1 MKKYLVLKVKVDQDR
16 NVTSILDVLF
26 ETYNYQQAEK
36 FCRLLMS
43 MQKYIYPLQE
53 DECFAVGVEVLHKE
67 ICLN

>member
-1 MKKYLVLKVKVDQDR
+1 MKKYVVVKVKVDQDR

-26 ETYNYQQAEK
+26 ESYDEKQAEK
-36 FCRLLMS
+36 FCILLS
-43 MQKYIYPLQE
+43 MQKYIHPLQE

>member
-26 ETYNYQQAEK
+26 ESYSYEK
-36 FCRLLMS
+36 ACQVGELYS
-43 MQKYIYPLQE
+43 YISHLKE
-53 DECFAVGVEVLHKE
+53 DECIAVGAEVLHRE